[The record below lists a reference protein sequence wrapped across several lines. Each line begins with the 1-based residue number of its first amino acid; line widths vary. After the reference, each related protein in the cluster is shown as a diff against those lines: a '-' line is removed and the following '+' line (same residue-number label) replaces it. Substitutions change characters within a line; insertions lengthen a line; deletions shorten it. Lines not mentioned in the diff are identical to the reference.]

1 MENADE
7 WKFPHSL
14 RPNPEK
20 LLFNLDSAINSVVKV
35 RTSIPAA
42 AFTADVLGT
51 ERIGSGV
58 LINNSG
64 LILTVGYLVT
74 EAETV
79 WLTTNLNQSIPGH
92 VVAYDQSSGL
102 GLVQALGSLDIDASE
117 LDSSDLVTVNDD
129 IFFISYGGIEHSL
142 CSKISRIDEFAGYW
156 EYLLEAA
163 VYTSPPHPQWGGAAV
178 FNKKGHI
185 IGIGSLFLQEI
196 FEGQN
201 LQGNLAIPTSILKSI
216 MGDMLEFGRSS
227 APARPWLGMYA
238 VESEKTLT
246 VNSLARYGPAELAG
260 VLQGDKVVGVGE
272 ESVSTLANF
281 FRSVWTLGAAGV
293 SVPININRNGNQLQ
307 LVINS
312 IDRNDFLL
320 KPQTH

>member
-163 VYTSPPHPQWGGAAV
+163 IYTSPPHPQWGGAAV

-216 MGDMLEFGRSS
+216 MGDMLKFGRSS

>member
-64 LILTVGYLVT
+64 LILTAGYLVT

-102 GLVQALGSLDIDASE
+102 GLVQALGSLDINASE

-163 VYTSPPHPQWGGAAV
+163 IYTSPPHPQWGGAAV

>member
-1 MENADE
+1 MQNADE

-58 LINNSG
+58 LINNNG
-64 LILTVGYLVT
+64 LVLTVGYLVT

-117 LDSSDLVTVNDD
+117 LDSSDLITVNDD

-163 VYTSPPHPQWGGAAV
+163 IYTSPPHPQWGGAAV

-293 SVPININRNGNQLQ
+293 SVPININRNGNQRQ

>member
-58 LINNSG
+58 LINNNG
-64 LILTVGYLVT
+64 LVLTVGYLVT

-117 LDSSDLVTVNDD
+117 LDSSDLITVNDD

-163 VYTSPPHPQWGGAAV
+163 IYTSPPHPQWGGAAV

>member
-7 WKFPHSL
+7 WKFPHFL

-142 CSKISRIDEFAGYW
+142 CSKINRIDEFAGYW

-163 VYTSPPHPQWGGAAV
+163 IYTSPPHPQWGGAAV

-216 MGDMLEFGRSS
+216 MGDMLGFGRSS

>member
-92 VVAYDQSSGL
+92 VVAYDQTSGL

-163 VYTSPPHPQWGGAAV
+163 IYTSPPHPQWGGAAV

>member
-1 MENADE
+1 MENADD

-163 VYTSPPHPQWGGAAV
+163 IYTSPPHPQWGGAAV

-216 MGDMLEFGRSS
+216 IGDMLEFGRSS

>member
-163 VYTSPPHPQWGGAAV
+163 IYTSPPHPQWGGAAV

-281 FRSVWTLGAAGV
+281 FRSVWALGPAGV

>member
-117 LDSSDLVTVNDD
+117 LDQSDLVTVNDD

-163 VYTSPPHPQWGGAAV
+163 IYTSPPHPQWGGAAV

-201 LQGNLAIPTSILKSI
+201 LQGNLAIPTSILKST

>member
-163 VYTSPPHPQWGGAAV
+163 IYTSPPHPQWGGAAV

-216 MGDMLEFGRSS
+216 IGDMLEFGRSS

>member
-163 VYTSPPHPQWGGAAV
+163 IYTSPPHPQWGGAAV

-201 LQGNLAIPTSILKSI
+201 LQGNLAIPTSILKST

>member
-129 IFFISYGGIEHSL
+129 ILFISYGGIEHSL

-163 VYTSPPHPQWGGAAV
+163 IYTSPPHPQWGGAAV

-293 SVPININRNGNQLQ
+293 SVPININRNGNQRQ

>member
-163 VYTSPPHPQWGGAAV
+163 IYTSPPHPQWGGAAV

-260 VLQGDKVVGVGE
+260 VLQGDKVVGVGG

>member
-163 VYTSPPHPQWGGAAV
+163 IYTSPPHPQWGGAAV

-293 SVPININRNGNQLQ
+293 SVPININRNGNQRQ

>member
-163 VYTSPPHPQWGGAAV
+163 IYISPPHPQWGGAAV
-178 FNKKGHI
+178 
-185 IGIGSLFLQEI
+185 
-196 FEGQN
+196 
-201 LQGNLAIPTSILKSI
+201 
-216 MGDMLEFGRSS
+216 
-227 APARPWLGMYA
+227 
-238 VESEKTLT
+238 
-246 VNSLARYGPAELAG
+246 
-260 VLQGDKVVGVGE
+260 
-272 ESVSTLANF
+272 
-281 FRSVWTLGAAGV
+281 
-293 SVPININRNGNQLQ
+293 
-307 LVINS
+307 
-312 IDRNDFLL
+312 
-320 KPQTH
+320 

>member
-163 VYTSPPHPQWGGAAV
+163 IYTSPPHPQWGGAAV

-201 LQGNLAIPTSILKSI
+201 LQGNLAIPTSILKST

-260 VLQGDKVVGVGE
+260 VLQGDKVVGVGK

>member
-1 MENADE
+1 MQNADE

-58 LINNSG
+58 LINNNG
-64 LILTVGYLVT
+64 LVLTVGYLVT

-163 VYTSPPHPQWGGAAV
+163 IYTSPPHPQWGGAAV

>member
-163 VYTSPPHPQWGGAAV
+163 IYTSPPHPQWGGAAV

-281 FRSVWTLGAAGV
+281 FDLFG
-293 SVPININRNGNQLQ
+293 
-307 LVINS
+307 
-312 IDRNDFLL
+312 LL
-320 KPQTH
+320 AQRAYRYR

>member
-163 VYTSPPHPQWGGAAV
+163 IYTSPPHPQWGGAAV

-216 MGDMLEFGRSS
+216 IGDMLEFGRSS

-293 SVPININRNGNQLQ
+293 SVPIKINRNGNQLQ

>member
-92 VVAYDQSSGL
+92 VVAYDQTSGL

-163 VYTSPPHPQWGGAAV
+163 IYTSPPHPQWGGAAV

-238 VESEKTLT
+238 VESDKTLT

>member
-7 WKFPHSL
+7 WKFPHFL

-117 LDSSDLVTVNDD
+117 LDQSDLVTVNDD

-163 VYTSPPHPQWGGAAV
+163 IYTSPPHPQWGGAAV

>member
-163 VYTSPPHPQWGGAAV
+163 IYTSPPHPQWGGAAV

-260 VLQGDKVVGVGE
+260 VLQGDKVVGVGK

-281 FRSVWTLGAAGV
+281 FRSVWALGAAGV

>member
-58 LINNSG
+58 LINNNG

-163 VYTSPPHPQWGGAAV
+163 IYTSPPHPQWGGAAV

>member
-20 LLFNLDSAINSVVKV
+20 LLFNLDRAINSVVKV

-129 IFFISYGGIEHSL
+129 IFFISHGGIEHSL

-163 VYTSPPHPQWGGAAV
+163 IYTSPPHPQWGGAAV

>member
-163 VYTSPPHPQWGGAAV
+163 IYTSPPHPQWGGAAV

-293 SVPININRNGNQLQ
+293 SVPININRNGNKLQ